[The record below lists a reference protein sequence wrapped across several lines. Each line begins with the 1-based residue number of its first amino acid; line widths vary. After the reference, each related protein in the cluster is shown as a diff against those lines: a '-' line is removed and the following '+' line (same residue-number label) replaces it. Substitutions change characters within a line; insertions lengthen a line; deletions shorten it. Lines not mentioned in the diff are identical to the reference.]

1 MTYAATRPSGQAR
14 NELTKAQRRPTN
26 RRMTLGYLI
35 RARAVIALVAAG
47 ACTGGCVNITA
58 PDKPIVINLNIN
70 ITQQIVYKLDG
81 QAKELIQGN
90 PDIF

>member
-1 MTYAATRPSGQAR
+1 MTQIRSTNEHGRPASNAV
-14 NELTKAQRRPTN
+14 QRL
-26 RRMTLGYLI
+26 MTLSMIGATL
-35 RARAVIALVAAG
+35 AL
-47 ACTGGCVNITA
+47 GGCINVTA

-70 ITQQIVYKLDG
+70 ITQQVVYKLDG

>member
-1 MTYAATRPSGQAR
+1 MTDTG
-14 NELTKAQRRPTN
+14 LTIEQRRPTN
-26 RRMTLGYLI
+26 GVMKYWM
-35 RARAVIALVAAG
+35 AAG
-47 ACTGGCVNITA
+47 AIGASVVLSGCVNITA

-70 ITQQIVYKLDG
+70 ITQQVVYKLDG

>member
-1 MTYAATRPSGQAR
+1 MTRNGLTNDAR
-14 NELTKAQRRPTN
+14 RTTTTIMK
-26 RRMTLGYLI
+26 RM
-35 RARAVIALVAAG
+35 ARWGVLAPVLL
-47 ACTGGCVNITA
+47 GGCVSVSA

-81 QAKELIQGN
+81 QAKQLIQGN